1 MITSLLS
8 DKYTSG
14 EFVVL
19 FPAYAAF
26 FEELVYT
33 QPQVLVKYSDS
44 LKALCVR
51 MVNLG
56 IDQSF
61 FTIVGAVFEKLSLD
75 DLKGSGWLNF
85 QVASVL
91 SVINSTPK
99 ETPDKSFKPLYFK
112 EFVFLLMKFGVKN
125 GFSGNLF

>member
-1 MITSLLS
+1 MSSLLS
-8 DKYTSG
+8 DKFTSG

-26 FEELVYT
+26 FEELIYAH
-33 QPQVLVKYSDS
+33 PQILVQQSDA
-44 LKALCVR
+44 LKSLCVK

-61 FTIVGAVFEKLSLD
+61 FTIVGAVFEKLSLE
-75 DLKGSGWLNF
+75 DLKSSGWLNF

-91 SVINSTPK
+91 SVINGAPK
-99 ETPDKSFKPLYFK
+99 DNPEKSYKPLYFK
-112 EFVFLLMKFGVKN
+112 EFVFLLMKFGLKHN
-125 GFSGNLF
+125 FAGRSL